1 MQLGFYFDQ
10 SRCSGCL
17 TCVVACK
24 DWHDIPAGPVF
35 WRRVTSMEKGRFPDL
50 SVSFLSLSCLHCAEP
65 LCAGACPA
73 GAISK
78 RKEDGLV
85 LVDQETCLGT
95 ENCGSP
101 CQEACPYRVPQFG
114 AEPGAKMQKC
124 NLCFDR
130 WREGKKPVCVEGCPM
145 RALDAGPLDEMEARY
160 GKTKE
165 VEGFIYS
172 GTGRPSIVFKRKK
185 S

>member
-24 DWHDIPAGPVF
+24 DWHDVPAGPVF
-35 WRRVTSMEKGRFPDL
+35 WRRVTSTEKGRFPDL

-65 LCAGACPA
+65 SCAEACPA

-78 RKEDGLV
+78 RKEDGIV
-85 LVDQETCLGT
+85 VVDQETCLGT
-95 ENCGSP
+95 EICGSP
-101 CQEACPYRVPQFG
+101 CQTACPYRIPQFG
-114 AEPGAKMQKC
+114 VEPAAKMQKC
-124 NLCFDR
+124 DLCSGR
-130 WREGKKPVCVEGCPM
+130 WKEGKKPVCVAGCPM
-145 RALDAGPLDEMEARY
+145 RALDAGPLDQMEARY
-160 GKTKE
+160 GKAQE
-165 VEGFIYS
+165 AEGFTCK
-172 GTGRPSIVFKRKK
+172 GTGPSIVFKRKR